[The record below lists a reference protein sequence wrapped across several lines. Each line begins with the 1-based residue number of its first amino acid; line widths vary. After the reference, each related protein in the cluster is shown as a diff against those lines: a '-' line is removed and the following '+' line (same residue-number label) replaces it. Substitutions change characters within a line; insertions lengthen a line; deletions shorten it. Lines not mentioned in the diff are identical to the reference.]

1 MIDLPW
7 LSPSNTDFPAVD
19 TALDYPDGLL
29 AVGGDLQPDRLIA
42 AYRQGIF
49 PWFEEPEPVLWW
61 TPSPRTVL
69 FPEKV
74 HISRSL
80 NKRLRKN
87 DYRVTYDQAFEA
99 VIQHCAD
106 ISRPDQQGTWIGEQ
120 MIAAYTELYQRGIAH
135 SVEVWRQNELIG
147 GLYGLALGKVF
158 FGESMF
164 SLATDA
170 SKIAFVTLAQKLS
183 AAGYALMDC
192 QVSNPHLFT
201 LGAEEIDRQQFMSIL
216 RAHVDQRGEAF

>member
-1 MIDLPW
+1 
-7 LSPSNTDFPAVD
+7 
-19 TALDYPDGLL
+19 
-29 AVGGDLQPDRLIA
+29 
-42 AYRQGIF
+42 
-49 PWFEEPEPVLWW
+49 
-61 TPSPRTVL
+61 
-69 FPEKV
+69 
-74 HISRSL
+74 L